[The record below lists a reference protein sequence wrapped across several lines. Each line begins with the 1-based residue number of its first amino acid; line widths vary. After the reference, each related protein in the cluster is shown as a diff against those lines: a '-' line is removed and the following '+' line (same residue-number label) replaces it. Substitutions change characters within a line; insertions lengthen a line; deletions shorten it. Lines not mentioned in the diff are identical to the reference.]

1 MCAKSEFDL
10 KDQNY
15 LVFKKYQILTNKVH
29 SIFCRDRFIGLP
41 VDIRNKPVS
50 SLPTQRDAVKQFRG
64 ESVKILCR
72 DAISMADI
80 AENQPDSTSGFDPRI
95 QSEDIAFKPDE
106 MLACDACTRK
116 NPPNRLKCMY
126 CGNDLE
132 IKPENAA
139 LVKPALRKLEC
150 WERGF
155 NVIIR
160 EPVGANQLN
169 LAHSAA
175 FLSMEPDDLAVIL
188 DAGEP
193 LPLIRIESQNEA
205 EILIAGLAK
214 LGLKCSILAD
224 ATVADDKMPV
234 RLSNIELSEG
244 SIAVTDFNTQKVTV
258 VDDLALLIPGIITT
272 SKVDSLEKKRRG
284 KSTVIDETA
293 TASDESILDIY
304 SRDDP
309 FGFRVHLTGFDF
321 SCLGDDKG
329 LLAVENVRRL
339 VVTLKEHVPSAK
351 LVADYKK
358 VRPAL
363 RQVWEI
369 EARKDP
375 KGLHRSGFAKRGFGT
390 VASTSNLRQFTKYS
404 RLQWHLL

>member
-1 MCAKSEFDL
+1 M
-10 KDQNY
+10 
-15 LVFKKYQILTNKVH
+15 
-29 SIFCRDRFIGLP
+29 
-41 VDIRNKPVS
+41 
-50 SLPTQRDAVKQFRG
+50 PTQRDAVKQFRG

-72 DAISMADI
+72 YAIHMADI
-80 AENQPDSTSGFDPRI
+80 GENQSDSTSGFDPRI

-106 MLACDACTRK
+106 LVACGSCTRK

-126 CGNDLE
+126 CGNELK
-132 IKPENAA
+132 IRPGNAA
-139 LVKPALRKLEC
+139 MVKPALRKLEG

-160 EPVGANQLN
+160 EPVPTNQLN

-193 LPLIRIESQNEA
+193 LPLIRVESQNEA

-214 LGLKCSILAD
+214 LGLNCSILAD
-224 ATVADDKMPV
+224 ATVADEKMPI
-234 RLSNIELSEG
+234 RLSNIDLREG
-244 SIAVTDFNTQKVTV
+244 GIAVTDFNTQKITV
-258 VDDLALLIPGIITT
+258 IDDLALLTPGIITT

-284 KSTVIDETA
+284 KTKVLEETA
-293 TASDESILDIY
+293 TTSDESILDIY
-304 SRDDP
+304 SRHDP
-309 FGFRVHLTGFDF
+309 VGFRVHLTGFDF
-321 SCLGDDKG
+321 SCLGEDKG
-329 LLAVENVRRL
+329 LLAVENMRLL
-339 VVTLKEHVPSAK
+339 VVTLKEHVPNAK
-351 LVADYKK
+351 LVANYKK

-363 RQVWEI
+363 GQVWEI

-375 KGLHRSGFAKRGFGT
+375 KGLQRSGFAKREFGS